1 MDTRAFLRDLPD
13 LFGGDLQ
20 THSPLDRRFRAVVD
34 DVDGMSTE
42 HILTVLNHAVS
53 HLGPD
58 EWYLEV
64 GSYRG
69 RSLVGAM
76 LGHDH
81 DRFAAIENF
90 REFGVPA
97 AAAHAQALANLR
109 RWGVADRARFV
120 RGEAFRVLRQAPTP
134 GPVGVYFYDGAHSRL
149 AQYLGLA
156 HAERHLA
163 DEALVVVDDATW
175 PQVES
180 STRAYVEAH
189 PGYEL
194 VADIR
199 AERDYDPRWCN
210 GLKLYAWRRPPGW
223 RAQEG
228 LDVRWRQAAHLYGQ
242 EPMMHL
248 AWRTV
253 PRLPRVEKA
262 LRVVWSHGGTSVP
275 SDPGR

>member
-1 MDTRAFLRDLPD
+1 MDTRAFLRALPE

-20 THSPLDRRFRAVVD
+20 APSPVDRRFRAVVD

-42 HILTVLNHAVS
+42 HILTVLNLAVA
-53 HLGPD
+53 HLGDD

-69 RSLVGAM
+69 RSLIGAM
-76 LGHDH
+76 LGHAH

-90 REFGVPA
+90 REFGVPGDR
-97 AAAHAQALANLR
+97 AHDQAVANLE
-109 RWGVADRARFV
+109 RWGVGGRARFV
-120 RGEAFRVLRQAPTP
+120 RGEAFRVLRRSPTP

-175 PQVES
+175 PQVET
-180 STRAYVEAH
+180 STQAYVTKH

-194 VADIR
+194 LLDIR
-199 AERDYDPRWCN
+199 AETDYDARWCN
-210 GLKLYAWRRPPGW
+210 GLKLYAWRRPSGW
-223 RAQEG
+223 RPQEG
-228 LDVRWRQAAHLYGQ
+228 PDVRWRQVAHLYGQ

-253 PRLPRVEKA
+253 PRVPGLEKA
-262 LRVVWSHGGTSVP
+262 LRVLWSHGGTSVP
-275 SDPGR
+275 GPGR